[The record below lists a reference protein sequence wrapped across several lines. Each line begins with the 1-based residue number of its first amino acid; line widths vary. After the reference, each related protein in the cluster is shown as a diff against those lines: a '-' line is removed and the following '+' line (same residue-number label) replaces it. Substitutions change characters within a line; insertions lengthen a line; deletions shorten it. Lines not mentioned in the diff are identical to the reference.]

1 MTRAGAITRLRT
13 AWRPATEI
21 GFAFLGVVLLFGR
34 LELPLGISFG
44 FNSFAR
50 NLAILMVVGALLRA
64 PGLSIARSRIGP
76 AFLVFL
82 LAAGLSIAVN
92 HGAYG
97 DFRLL
102 ATACGIFYVARC
114 LTDAPRGALGVFHWL
129 GLFTV
134 AVLLRE
140 VANNPAVLALRESY
154 RLELVSDHANTLG
167 FAFAMLTPIFLAGT
181 ARADRRLAA
190 WLYAA
195 CSCLIVVIS
204 FSRSA
209 WFALA
214 LGVVALALALGSRTR
229 RRALDAIASVVLT
242 TGVVALATGYLSLG
256 RSEADSQRLR
266 IIETSMSLFR
276 EHWPFGIGFGI
287 HNLEQ
292 LFPVRYLELY
302 GESLFLF
309 HSHNFYVDILT
320 GTGVVGAIAATY
332 LVLTLV
338 RVAYDG
344 VARARDA
351 TCRLE
356 AIAYAVSI
364 GIFLVVGFV
373 DMPLYHG
380 RLVFLL
386 VVVWALMESAGRAA
400 TRGAPAAAA

>member
-1 MTRAGAITRLRT
+1 MTRAEVIARVRT
-13 AWRPATEI
+13 AWQPAVWV
-21 GFAFLGVVLLFGR
+21 GFALLGVVLLFGR

-50 NLAILMVVGALLRA
+50 NLAIFTLVGALLHV
-64 PGLSIARSRIGP
+64 PGLTIERSRVGP
-76 AFLVFL
+76 AFLAFL

-92 HGAYG
+92 SGGYG

-102 ATACGIFYVARC
+102 ATAFGIFYVTRS
-114 LTDAPRGALGVFHWL
+114 LTRGPQGKLRMFHWL

-140 VANNPAVLALRESY
+140 IANNPAVLTLREAY
-154 RLELVSDHANTLG
+154 RLDLVSDHANTLG
-167 FAFAMLTPIFLAGT
+167 FALAMLTPIFLAGT
-181 ARADRRLAA
+181 ARADRRAAA
-190 WLYAA
+190 WVYAC
-195 CSCLIVVIS
+195 CSCLIVVIT

-214 LGVVALALALGSRTR
+214 LGVVALALGSRTR
-229 RRALDAIASVVLT
+229 RKAIDAIATTVLA
-242 TGVVALATGYLSLG
+242 TGAVALATGYLSLG
-256 RSEADSQRLR
+256 RTEADSQRLR

-287 HNLEQ
+287 FNLEQ

-332 LVLTLV
+332 LMLTLV
-338 RVAYDG
+338 RVAWDG
-344 VARARDA
+344 VARAPESQS
-351 TCRLE
+351 RLE
-356 AIAYAVSI
+356 AIAYAISI
-364 GIFLVVGFV
+364 GIFLVVGIV

-386 VVVWALMESAGRAA
+386 AIVWALLESACQTSSAA
-400 TRGAPAAAA
+400 ADRAPA

>member
-1 MTRAGAITRLRT
+1 MTRGQTLTRLRT

-21 GFAFLGVVLLFGR
+21 AFALLGVVLLFGR
-34 LELPLGISFG
+34 LALPLGVSFG

-50 NLAILMVVGALLRA
+50 NLGILMVVGALLRA
-64 PGLSIARSRIGP
+64 PGLAIERSRIGP
-76 AFLVFL
+76 AWLVFL

-92 HGAYG
+92 GGAYG

-102 ATACGIFYVARC
+102 ASACGIFYVARC
-114 LTDAPRGALGVFHWL
+114 LTQAPRGVLGVFHWL

-140 VANNPAVLALRESY
+140 VANNPAVLTLRESY

-181 ARADRRLAA
+181 ARADRRRAA

-209 WFALA
+209 WCALA
-214 LGVVALALALGSRTR
+214 LGVVALAIGSRAR
-229 RRALDAIASVVLT
+229 RRALDAVASVAIT
-242 TGVVALATGYLSLG
+242 TGAVALATGYLSLG

-320 GTGVVGAIAATY
+320 GTGVVGALAASY
-332 LVLTLV
+332 LLLTLI
-338 RVAYDG
+338 RVAYDL
-344 VARARDA
+344 VARAGDA
-351 TCRLE
+351 TSRLE
-356 AIAYAVSI
+356 AIGYGVSI

-386 VVVWALMESAGRAA
+386 VVVWASMESASQAA
-400 TRGAPAAAA
+400 TRGGYVAAA